1 MTDQLS
7 PGQTAP
13 AFSLPDASG
22 TTRALEDYRGRKLVV
37 YFYPKAATPGC
48 TTEACDFR
56 DSLSSLRGA
65 GYDVVGISPDA
76 PEKLT
81 DFATEHSLSFPLL
94 ADQDNS
100 VARAWG
106 AWGNKTVNGV
116 EMEGILRSTFVVDE
130 SGKLT
135 LAQYSVT
142 ATGHV
147 SQLRT
152 ALGVD

>member
-13 AFSLPDASG
+13 DFSLPDASG
-22 TTRALEDYRGRKLVV
+22 QTRSLADYRGRKVVV

-81 DFATEHSLSFPLL
+81 DFATEQNLTFPLL
-94 ADQDNS
+94 ADQNNE

-106 AWGNKTVNGV
+106 TWGTKTVNGV

-130 SGKLT
+130 SGTLT
-135 LAQYSVT
+135 LAEYAVN

-147 SQLRT
+147 RELRQ
-152 ALGVD
+152 ALGID